1 MTDLFREAVRTIVK
15 TFNFSGFYWN
25 SCRALGTNNNSL
37 SQDSSK
43 ALKNYVSSEQTYYIT
58 GKISSFLSARSRPSY
73 LPFLICRAV
82 QINTRA
88 FVYFLH
94 NVMSNCDLHVDY
106 GDIGK
111 FFDTQLPH
119 KLVKFWE
126 EFSSISHIGPHQ
138 VTSFCCPATYILT
151 LRPLP
156 HSSACSAG
164 GYFHSKQY
172 PQVHMQCMLWGDI

>member
-1 MTDLFREAVRTIVK
+1 M
-15 TFNFSGFYWN
+15 
-25 SCRALGTNNNSL
+25 
-37 SQDSSK
+37 
-43 ALKNYVSSEQTYYIT
+43 
-58 GKISSFLSARSRPSY
+58 
-73 LPFLICRAV
+73 

-111 FFDTQLPH
+111 FLDTQLPH

-172 PQVHMQCMLWGDI
+172 PQVHMQCMLLGDIKNNARKLRTVYENYKDEMSKEANIANLV